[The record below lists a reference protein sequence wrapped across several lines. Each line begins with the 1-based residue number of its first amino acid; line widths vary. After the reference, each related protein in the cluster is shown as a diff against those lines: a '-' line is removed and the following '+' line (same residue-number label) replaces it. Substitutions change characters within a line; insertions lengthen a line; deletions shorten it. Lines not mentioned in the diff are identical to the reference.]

1 MMSRI
6 SAFLAE
12 SDVPV
17 SRYKR
22 EFRYYI
28 LYGAILALCGLL
40 LLCVPAI
47 RIALIPFLTSWLL
60 FIAAILA
67 IIRPAM
73 YGRGLPDG
81 VMGLISAFL
90 YGFIGYIA
98 GGTNAMDIDGYKLII
113 SVVLVFA
120 GLTRLLVF
128 ARMISVTVMPMQL
141 ICFVADT
148 LSAALLVWGFPENK
162 AAIIYWYAGLIL
174 LIDATES
181 FSESIKLNRFFETR

>member
-1 MMSRI
+1 MMTRV

-12 SDVPV
+12 SDIPL

-22 EFRYYI
+22 ELHFYI
-28 LYGAILALCGLL
+28 LFGVSLFLCGLI

-47 RIALIPFLTSWLL
+47 RITLVPFLTSWML

-81 VMGLISAFL
+81 VVGLISAFF
-90 YGFIGYIA
+90 YGFTGYIA
-98 GGTNAMDIDGYKLII
+98 GGSNAMDIERYKLII
-113 SVVLVFA
+113 SIVLLFV
-120 GLTRLLVF
+120 GLSRLLVF

-148 LSAALLVWGFPENK
+148 LSAALLLWGFPENK
-162 AAIIYWYAGLIL
+162 SSIIYWYAGLIL

-181 FSESIKLNRFFETR
+181 FSESFQLSRLFESR